1 MERRFPFP
9 FRWYRIATFAG
20 CITSTASCS
29 SLVDSLAYDERPIP
43 ADVVQVPVQREAV
56 VPALLPSI
64 DENGLL
70 RFPTPTVPRDEM
82 PLDTAVAQAG
92 EFLFYALNIV
102 LYRSGAESERGAFI
116 DLPTLAPCNRP
127 QLTRSVF
134 ETPPDTLIPAIR
146 LQLGGRW
153 TIPFCGTRRTPEVIV
168 SVATLSNGARFQN
181 SRPVGDTLN
190 QLLAFRVNGIRWEWT
205 AEHMVTAEEAV
216 NEAYAVTGV
225 RVARVPELV
234 AASQINGRPAGYV
247 VCPVWRLTLERPVR
261 MGGFYSQRLL
271 DLSEVYVA
279 DSDCPGVIGRT
290 ILLTPW
296 REQPTSREFAV
307 VVRDPTSPDGF
318 RRHVYVA
325 TYKAPVAFE
334 SVIMVR

>member
-1 MERRFPFP
+1 MERRFPIP
-9 FRWYRIATFAG
+9 FRWFRIATFAG
-20 CITSTASCS
+20 CITSSAGCGN
-29 SLVDSLAYDERPIP
+29 LVDALAYDDRPVP
-43 ADVVQVPVQREAV
+43 VDVEQVPVQREAV
-56 VPALLPSI
+56 VPALLASI
-64 DENGLL
+64 DDDGLL
-70 RFPTPTVPRDEM
+70 RFPTPNVARDEM

-102 LYRSGAESERGAFI
+102 TYRSIAESERGAFI
-116 DLPTLAPCNRP
+116 DLPTLVQCNRP
-127 QLTRSVF
+127 QLARSVF
-134 ETPPDTLIPAIR
+134 ETPPDSVIPAIR

-153 TIPFCGTRRTPEVIV
+153 MIPFCGERGTPEVIV
-168 SVATLSNGARFQN
+168 SVATLSNTARFRN
-181 SRPVGDTLN
+181 SRSIGDTVN
-190 QLLAFRVNGIRWEWT
+190 QHVAFRVNGIRWEWT

-234 AASQINGRPAGYV
+234 AASQINGRSAGYV
-247 VCPVWRLTLERPVR
+247 VCPVWRLPLERPVR

-296 REQPTSREFAV
+296 REQPTSREFTV
-307 VVRDPTSPDGF
+307 VVRDPASPDGF